1 MHVGAALPPLTKS
14 DRDVECMLEPHAS
27 LSARHMLDISAVL
40 TGQCG
45 SNMSFQQLRHA
56 CFTHAILAGI
66 IGIGYMRTT
75 NKQASPTVIAE

>member
-1 MHVGAALPPLTKS
+1 MYVGATCLS
-14 DRDVECMLEPHAS
+14 DKNDCF
-27 LSARHMLDISAVL
+27 LSATHMLDISAVL

-66 IGIGYMRTT
+66 IGIGNIRTT
-75 NKQASPTVIAE
+75 NKQATPTVIAE